1 MFAALPRDRPIN
13 LIRMCCLL
21 LIAPAIVAN
30 ETFSYAIF
38 VDNRQAHGLVEV
50 QAKILMALSKLRI
63 RHSRECVSSCRSMV
77 DFRVTLVVEE
87 LLI

>member
-13 LIRMCCLL
+13 LIRVCCLL

-38 VDNRQAHGLVEV
+38 VDDRQAHGLVEV
-50 QAKILMALSKLRI
+50 QAKILMALSKFRVKQSRVCLSPC
-63 RHSRECVSSCRSMV
+63 HSME
-77 DFRVTLVVEE
+77 DFRVILVTQK